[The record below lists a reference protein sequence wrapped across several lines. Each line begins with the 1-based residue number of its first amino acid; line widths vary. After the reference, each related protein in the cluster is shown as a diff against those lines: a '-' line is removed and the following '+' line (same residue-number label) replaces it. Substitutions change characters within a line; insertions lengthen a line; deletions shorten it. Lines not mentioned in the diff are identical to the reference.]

1 MGVFCFSVRAWCAHE
16 SIFAPHPA
24 LPHAVRGEG
33 DSARAPGWR
42 LPMRRAA
49 KPEIIELRGRD
60 VSLRVRKSRRARH
73 VSLRID
79 EKRGGVDLILPRA
92 VTRDDG
98 MTFVHHKAAWIL
110 REIDAL
116 PPRVPFADGAV
127 LPLLGTDYR
136 IRHRPDAR
144 GTVWVED
151 GSINVAGRAPHVQRR
166 VADWL
171 KRRARQEIARRAA
184 AAARKI
190 DKRVNRLSLRDTRS
204 RWGSCSEEGHLSFSW
219 RLILAPE
226 AVLDYVIA
234 HEVAHLEELNH
245 SPRFWRLV
253 SALCPDN
260 KVPRHWL
267 KRNGA
272 SLHRYG

>member
-1 MGVFCFSVRAWCAHE
+1 M
-16 SIFAPHPA
+16 PPT
-24 LPHAVRGEG
+24 LPHAERGEG
-33 DSARAPGWR
+33 ASVRTSER
-42 LPMRRAA
+42 HRSMRRAA
-49 KPEIIELRGRD
+49 KLEVVELRGRE
-60 VSLRVRKSRRARH
+60 VSLRVRRSRRARH

-79 EKRGGVDLILPRA
+79 EKRASVDLILPRA
-92 VTRDDG
+92 VTREDG
-98 MTFVHHKAAWIL
+98 MTFVHHKTAWIL

-116 PPRVPFADGAV
+116 PPRVLFTDGAV
-127 LPLLGTDYR
+127 LPLLGTDHR
-136 IRHRPDAR
+136 IRHRPEAR

-184 AAARKI
+184 AHARKI
-190 DKRVNRLSLRDTRS
+190 GKRVNRLSLRDTRS

-253 SALCPDN
+253 TSLCPN
-260 KVPRHWL
+260 TKVPRYWL
-267 KRNGA
+267 KRHGA
-272 SLHRYG
+272 TLHRYG